1 VARILAAV
9 APDTEERVRRILTG
23 HELLFVQSLGTAR
36 DALNGKIELIFV
48 GARFDESR
56 MFDLLD
62 YIRKDVEH
70 RKIPIVAAIVSKE
83 RMQTATVRGIEY
95 AAKIFGA
102 TVFVNLND
110 FADDETE
117 NARIRIIVDALLLP
131 PQVIPKVAE
140 KLSSS
145 TSAGGHPSAA

>member
-1 VARILAAV
+1 MAAV

-23 HELLFVQSLGTAR
+23 HELLFVQGLGAAR

-70 RKIPIVAAIVSKE
+70 RKIPIVAAIVAKE
-83 RMQTATVRGIEY
+83 CMQAATVRGIEY

-117 NARIRIIVDALLLP
+117 NTRIRIIVDALLLP
-131 PQVIPKVAE
+131 PHVVPKVAE
-140 KLSSS
+140 KLSPKRPQV
-145 TSAGGHPSAA
+145 GEG